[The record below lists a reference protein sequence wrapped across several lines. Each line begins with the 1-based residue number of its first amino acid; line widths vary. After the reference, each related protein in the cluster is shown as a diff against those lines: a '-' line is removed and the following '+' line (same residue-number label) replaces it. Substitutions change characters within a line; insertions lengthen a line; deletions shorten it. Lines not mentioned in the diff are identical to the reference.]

1 MDGGSLMPWVK
12 LDDQFWS
19 NRKVRRAG
27 QAIGAYTIC
36 LTWCSSELTDGFIPE
51 DELEFICSGIEQPE
65 NDMERLVKVGLLVK
79 AVGGWQVPG
88 YLEFNPSKAETLA
101 KRAKD
106 RARKQVLGASGGS
119 TRIPRGIQTESER
132 SPHGFHSASASPVP
146 SRPDP
151 VTTPLPPS
159 CQKGGQRSCPRC
171 SAGPGEP
178 CRTPNGTPRI
188 DHHTARLKDPLDRI
202 VKQDTVPIPPAPGAP
217 NPRHPPGRCQC
228 DGDGTIDT
236 PDGRVPCPGLEV
248 AS

>member
-1 MDGGSLMPWVK
+1 MPWVK

-51 DELEFICSGIEQPE
+51 DELQFICSGIESPE
-65 NDMERLVKVGLLVK
+65 SDMERLVKVGLLRK
-79 AVGGWQVPG
+79 AVGGWEVPG

-106 RARKQVLGASGGS
+106 RARKQAQGTNGGS
-119 TRIPRGIQTESER
+119 ARNPSGSRPESERTPQGIQT
-132 SPHGFHSASASPVP
+132 ASGSPVP

-178 CRTPNGTPRI
+178 CRTANGTPRI

-202 VKQDTVPIPPAPGAP
+202 VKQDSVPIAAIPRPGQD
-217 NPRHPPGRCQC
+217 NPRHPRDQC
-228 DGDGTIDT
+228 ACEGVGTIGT
-236 PDGRVPCPGLEV
+236 PDGRIPCPGIV
-248 AS
+248 AVA